1 MGLSIKKFPKIRFKR
16 GGGHEKLTHRREL
29 PKKEGGGRG
38 GLGQFADLRAGLAK
52 YRGMGMLNLMTNVL
66 TVNLK

>member
-29 PKKEGGGRG
+29 PKKVGGGR
-38 GLGQFADLRAGLAK
+38 LGQFADLRAGLAK
-52 YRGMGMLNLMTNVL
+52 HRGMGMLNLVTNVL

>member
-29 PKKEGGGRG
+29 PKKVGGGAWIVCRFKG
-38 GLGQFADLRAGLAK
+38 GLGKIQGDGDAK
-52 YRGMGMLNLMTNVL
+52 FNDQCPHC
-66 TVNLK
+66 